1 VKSSAIPVAP
11 VIPKPIVGFR
21 IRGETK
27 TRDRIAPYL
36 AHMEIGEVISA
47 KNIPEIEQAFVS
59 SELFE
64 KVTITL
70 EDTPGG
76 YLVIATVVDK
86 HSWIVAPTVF
96 ALPGRKS
103 FGLGFA
109 ENNLFGLNQK
119 LLLYAQYG
127 DRDSLLFGTYLV
139 PQARGTP
146 LTLRADVYTFQRVA
160 QEYANPP
167 GDPTDATV
175 ARESTTTYLGG
186 GFLIGW
192 RFAWWCNFDLRMRG
206 AKVSFADAFDP
217 AAPDTALPL
226 PEKAGWDVSTQ
237 ARITLDGRHY
247 RFGVS
252 WGGYFQLIGD
262 TTIPGLDDYDYQL
275 VLARAYYAWRLF
287 QEHQFEMRA
296 TGGLGR
302 RLPFHEELTLGSVTD
317 LRGYATDRFRGDT
330 RGLFRVEYSVPITK
344 WRFFAFR
351 ALGFWDT
358 GYMAL
363 RNPREEADRV
373 YLPNQREG
381 SSYWRNDVGAGIRVY
396 VKAIVL
402 PLLGLDIG
410 YGIEARSPEVYFQL
424 GLTDF

>member
-1 VKSSAIPVAP
+1 
-11 VIPKPIVGFR
+11 
-21 IRGETK
+21 
-27 TRDRIAPYL
+27 
-36 AHMEIGEVISA
+36 
-47 KNIPEIEQAFVS
+47 VS

-64 KVTITL
+64 KVTVTL
-70 EDTPGG
+70 EEAPGG
-76 YLVIATVVDK
+76 YLVVATVVDK

-96 ALPGRKS
+96 SLPGRKS

-119 LLLYAQYG
+119 LLLYGQYG
-127 DRDSLLFGTYLV
+127 DRESLFFGTYLV

-146 LTLRADVYTFQRVA
+146 LTLRGDIYMFQRVS

-167 GDPTDATV
+167 SDPTDDTV
-175 ARESTTTYLGG
+175 ARESTTTYIGG

-206 AKVSFADAFDP
+206 AKIRFSDAFDP
-217 AAPDTALPL
+217 AAPDVPLPL
-226 PEKAGWDVSTQ
+226 PEKDGYDVSTQ
-237 ARITLDGRHY
+237 ARLTLDGRHY

-262 TTIPGLDDYDYQL
+262 TTVPGLDDYDYQVVL
-275 VLARAYYAWRLF
+275 VRAYYAWRLF

-302 RLPFHEELTLGSVTD
+302 HLPLHEELTLGSVVD
-317 LRGYATDRFRGDT
+317 LRGYPTDRFRGDT
-330 RGLFRVEYSVPITK
+330 RGLFRAEYSVPITK

-351 ALGFWDT
+351 AIGFWDT

-363 RNPREEADRV
+363 RNPRESDRV
-373 YLPNQREG
+373 YLPNQRPG
-381 SSYWRNDVGAGIRVY
+381 VSYWRNDVGAGIRIY

-402 PLLGLDIG
+402 PLLGLDVA

>member
-1 VKSSAIPVAP
+1 MAPPRAP
-11 VIPKPIVGFR
+11 VTGPTEPRPIVGFR
-21 IRGETK
+21 IRGKTK

-36 AHMEIGEVISA
+36 AHRDKGELVSA
-47 KNIPEIEQAFVS
+47 ADLPEIEQAFVS

-70 EDTPGG
+70 EEAPGG
-76 YLVIATVVDK
+76 YLVVATVVDK
-86 HSWIVAPTVF
+86 HSWIIAPTVF

-103 FGLGFA
+103 FGAGFA

-119 LLLYAQYG
+119 LLLYGQYG
-127 DRDSLLFGTYLV
+127 DRDSLFFGTYLV
-139 PQARGTP
+139 PQVRGTP
-146 LTLRADVYTFQRVA
+146 LTLRTDIYLFQRSV

-167 GDPTDATV
+167 GDPTDASV
-175 ARESTTTYLGG
+175 ARESTTTFLGG
-186 GFLIGW
+186 GFLLGW
-192 RFAWWCNFDLRMRG
+192 RFAWWCNFDLRLRG
-206 AKVSFADAFDP
+206 AKVRISDAFDP
-217 AAPDTALPL
+217 AMPDVPVTL
-226 PEKAGWDVSTQ
+226 PEKDGWDVSSQ
-237 ARITLDGRHY
+237 ARLTLDGRHY

-252 WGGYFQLIGD
+252 WGGYFQVLGD
-262 TTIPGLDDYDYQL
+262 TTIPGLDDYDYSS
-275 VLARAYYAWRLF
+275 VSARAYYAWRLF
-287 QEHQFEMRA
+287 TEHQLELRA
-296 TGGLGR
+296 TGGIAR
-302 RLPFHEELTLGSVTD
+302 HLPFHEELTLGSVVD

-330 RGLFRVEYSVPITK
+330 RGMFRVEYSVPVVK

-358 GYMAL
+358 GYMAF
-363 RNPREEADRV
+363 RNPRESSRD

-381 SSYWRNDVGAGIRVY
+381 ISYWRNDVGAGIRLY

-410 YGIEARSPEVYFQL
+410 YGIEARSPEVSFQL